1 MPYLTK
7 NSVKLLMKCCL
18 LMVSVTAQ
26 ISHADNGYVVNEG
39 SEGIFFHEI
48 CPNKARLIFVKT
60 LQFSIPPRS
69 NIFFLAFIQDLIGC
83 IKKKIS
89 LGCIVNFLQII
100 FFLI

>member
-26 ISHADNGYVVNEG
+26 ISHADNGYVVNEV

-48 CPNKARLIFVKT
+48 CSNRARLIFVKT
-60 LQFSIPPRS
+60 LQLSAPPKS
-69 NIFFLAFIQDLIGC
+69 KIFFLAFTMHLDNFFSP
-83 IKKKIS
+83 IS
-89 LGCIVNFLQII
+89 FRA
-100 FFLI
+100 